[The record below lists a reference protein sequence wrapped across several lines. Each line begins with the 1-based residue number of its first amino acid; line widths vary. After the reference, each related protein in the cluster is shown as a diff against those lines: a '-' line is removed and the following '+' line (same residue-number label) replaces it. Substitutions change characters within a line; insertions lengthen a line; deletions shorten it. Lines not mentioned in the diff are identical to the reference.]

1 MVATTI
7 HDHGFY
13 NDICDEEE
21 AECLDEPEDP
31 SIGFGFS
38 CLTYLEQEYSLY
50 ACTQLLGM
58 IIHAEQKD
66 FLPTQKNYDF
76 FVLTF

>member
-1 MVATTI
+1 M
-7 HDHGFY
+7 
-13 NDICDEEE
+13 
-21 AECLDEPEDP
+21 CLDEPEDP

-38 CLTYLEQEYSLY
+38 RLTYLEQEYSLY

-66 FLPTQKNYDF
+66 FYQPKKIISYYFAKF
-76 FVLTF
+76 FSFEILKKPFSKLQIST